1 MNMET
6 NDTIEAAPAAP
17 STTQNETLNE
27 SVALM
32 SIVDVT
38 APIDSPTA
46 NGVVVDA
53 PKAKRIRR
61 KPAATKAASKDADD
75 DDEVT
80 EFGKQF
86 VAQPSEQVEIVSQ
99 TEVIPEEDSTG
110 KPSKPAKKSKISKAA
125 KAPKAPKTTKG
136 AKAAK
141 APKGG
146 KGSKGAKAKVSKA
159 RADKPSTGQS
169 ADEFQLPY
177 GNLNPKEKKVIDF
190 LDGTGHGL
198 REVKTL
204 EQIAEECFHGKS
216 ESKHVTSSGKRA
228 NSWARNSLRDLVP
241 GGFAEKSGR
250 GEYKITEA
258 GRKRRERALAPA
270 SGESE

>member
-1 MNMET
+1 MET

-17 STTQNETLNE
+17 STTQNETLSE

-38 APIDSPTA
+38 DSIDSPTA
-46 NGVVVDA
+46 TPFVVEA
-53 PKAKRIRR
+53 PKAKRVRR
-61 KPAATKAASKDADD
+61 KPTATKTASKDAN

-99 TEVIPEEDSTG
+99 TEALPEDSTNG
-110 KPSKPAKKSKISKAA
+110 KPSKPTKKSKVSKGA
-125 KAPKAPKTTKG
+125 KAPKTTKG
-136 AKAAK
+136 AKATK

-146 KGSKGAKAKVSKA
+146 KGSKGAKAKASKA
-159 RADKPSTGQS
+159 RADKPTTGQS

-190 LDGTGHGL
+190 LDGPGHGL
-198 REVKTL
+198 REVRTL
-204 EQIAEECFHGKS
+204 EEIAEECFHGKS
-216 ESKHVTSSGKRA
+216 ESKNVTSSGKRA

-241 GGFAEKSGR
+241 GGFAEKVDR
-250 GEYKITEA
+250 GKYKITEA
-258 GRKRRERALAPA
+258 GRKRRERALAPSA
-270 SGESE
+270 EAE